1 MNTKKRIKT
10 SRSKRR
16 SPEGL
21 PVLRP
26 NAAGLDIGSR
36 EVWACAAPCG
46 EIQVARFDTTTGSL
60 EALAEWLLDAGVD
73 TVAMESTGVYW
84 IPVFDVLETRGLE
97 VILVDARQAKGVPGR
112 KTDVLDCQWIRLLHA
127 CGLLKGCFRPADDIR
142 ALRSL
147 VREQAEL
154 VSERSTWLRRMQKS
168 LDQMNIRVHHAVS
181 DISGA
186 TGMRILRA
194 IADGERDPMVLASL
208 RDPSCRKSLSE
219 IAECL
224 RGTWREE
231 HLFNLKSALA
241 LYDHLNQYIARYD
254 QEILSRLESM
264 HPEEHREAELPK
276 LTNANKEALIRK
288 RGDAPMRE
296 ALFRLHGVDLCTI
309 DAINVETALMFWSE
323 IGSDLSAFA
332 SEKHFVSYIRLAPH
346 LAVSGGKPVRGKKK
360 RPGPSPRLAQGL
372 RMAATSLRRS
382 KTALGAEYRR
392 YAAIKGASHA
402 VFIMARK
409 LAILI
414 YRMVRWG
421 QAYVDIGM
429 EAKEAQY
436 NERRLRGIEE
446 SAKQLGYRILPLG
459 EA

>member
-1 MNTKKRIKT
+1 M
-10 SRSKRR
+10 
-16 SPEGL
+16 
-21 PVLRP
+21 RP

-36 EVWACAAPCG
+36 EVWACAAPGDEVRVECFG
-46 EIQVARFDTTTGSL
+46 TTTGAL
-60 EALAEWLLDAGVD
+60 EALANWLLEAGVD

-97 VILVDARQAKGVPGR
+97 VILVDARQVKGVPGR

-127 CGLLKGCFRPADDIR
+127 CGLLKGCFRPAEDIR

-147 VREQAEL
+147 VREQGEL
-154 VSERSTWLRRMQKS
+154 VSERSTWLRKMQKS

-194 IADGERDPMVLASL
+194 IAHGQRNPMALASL
-208 RDPSCRKSLSE
+208 RDPSCRKNLAE
-219 IAECL
+219 IAEHL

-231 HLFNLKSALA
+231 HLFNLKSSLA
-241 LYDHLNQYIARYD
+241 MYDHLNEQIARYEK
-254 QEILSRLESM
+254 EILSRLESM
-264 HPEEHREAELPK
+264 QPEEHRKKEVPK
-276 LTNANKEALIRK
+276 LPNANKEALIRK
-288 RGDAPMRE
+288 RGDGPMRE
-296 ALFRLHGVDLCTI
+296 ALFRLHGADLCTI
-309 DAINVETALMFWSE
+309 DGINVETAMMFWSE
-323 IGSDLSAFA
+323 IGRDLSSFA

-346 LAVSGGKPVRGKKK
+346 LAVSGGKPIHGKKK
-360 RPGPSPRLAQGL
+360 RPGPSPRLAQAL

-436 NERRLRGIEE
+436 KERRLKGMEE
-446 SAKQLGYRILPLG
+446 SAKQLGYILLPALV
-459 EA
+459 A

>member
-1 MNTKKRIKT
+1 MSEENRTKTNRN
-10 SRSKRR
+10 KRR

-36 EVWACAAPCG
+36 EIWACAALDE
-46 EIQVARFDTTTGSL
+46 EILVQAFASTTGAL
-60 EALAEWLLDAGVD
+60 EELADWLEEAEVD

-84 IPVFDVLETRGLE
+84 IPVFDVLEARGFE
-97 VILVDARQAKGVPGR
+97 VILVDARQVKGVPGR
-112 KTDVLDCQWIRLLHA
+112 KTDVLDCQWIRRLHA
-127 CGLLKGCFRPADDIR
+127 CGLLKGCFRPAEDIR
-142 ALRSL
+142 ALRAL
-147 VREQAEL
+147 VREHAEL
-154 VSERSTWLRRMQKS
+154 VADRSTWLRKMQKS
-168 LDQMNIRVHHAVS
+168 LDQMNVRVHHAVS

-194 IADGERDPMVLASL
+194 IVSGERNPLMLATL
-208 RDPSCRKSLSE
+208 RDPGCRKSEEE
-219 IAECL
+219 IAEYL

-231 HLFNLKSALA
+231 HLFNLKSALEIYDY
-241 LYDHLNQYIARYD
+241 LNEQIRKYDH
-254 QEILSRLESM
+254 EILSWIQSL
-264 HPEEHREAELPK
+264 HPEEHRETPLPK
-276 LTNANKEALIRK
+276 LPNENKEALIRK

-296 ALFRLHGVDLCTI
+296 ALFRLHGADLCTI
-309 DAINVETALMFWSE
+309 DGINVETALIVWSE
-323 IGSDLSAFA
+323 LGTEWSAFK
-332 SEKHFVSYIRLAPH
+332 SEKHFAAYIRLAPH
-346 LAVSGGKPVRGKKK
+346 QAISGGKPVRGKRKPK
-360 RPGPSPRLAQGL
+360 GPSPRLAQAL

-392 YAAIKGASHA
+392 YSAIKGASHA

-421 QAYVDIGM
+421 QEYVDIGM

-436 NERRLRGIEE
+436 RERRLKGIIEA
-446 SAKQLGYRILPLG
+446 AKQLGYNVLPA
-459 EA
+459 EAA

>member
-1 MNTKKRIKT
+1 MRV
-10 SRSKRR
+10 
-16 SPEGL
+16 E
-21 PVLRP
+21 
-26 NAAGLDIGSR
+26 
-36 EVWACAAPCG
+36 C
-46 EIQVARFDTTTGSL
+46 FDTTTGAL
-60 EALAEWLLDAGVD
+60 EALADWLLDAGVD

-97 VILVDARQAKGVPGR
+97 VILVDARQVKGVPGR

-127 CGLLKGCFRPADDIR
+127 CGLLKGCFRPAKDIR

-154 VSERSTWLRRMQKS
+154 VAERSTWLRKMQKS

-208 RDPSCRKSLSE
+208 RDPSCRKSLAE

-224 RGTWREE
+224 RGTWSEE

-241 LYDHLNQYIARYD
+241 LYDHLNEQIATYEK
-254 QEILSRLESM
+254 EILSRLETM
-264 HPEEHREAELPK
+264 HPEEHREAEPPQLA
-276 LTNANKEALIRK
+276 NANKEALIRK

-296 ALFRLHGVDLCTI
+296 ALFRLHGTDLCTI

-323 IGSDLSAFA
+323 IGPDLSSFA

-346 LAVSGGKPVRGKKK
+346 LAVSGGKPIRGKKR
-360 RPGPSPRLAQGL
+360 RPGPSPRLAQAL
-372 RMAATSLRRS
+372 RMAATSLCRS

-392 YAAIKGASHA
+392 YASIKGASHA

-414 YRMVRWG
+414 YRMVQWG
-421 QAYVDIGM
+421 QAYVDMGM

-436 NERRLRGIEE
+436 KERRLRGIEE
-446 SAKQLGYRILPLG
+446 SAKQLGYKILPL
-459 EA
+459 EAA